1 MTHLT
6 NTYLTRACM
15 KTAISAAALCMA
27 ASASAQSGAVPS
39 PRVKPSA
46 FTQAAVSAPILS
58 ASDAIGIARIDQGRL
73 IGAPLYELRDWAG
86 LSARLSSARDN
97 GANRFAPITP
107 TAIFN
112 VTAAYAMGGRESDNR
127 LDEIRL
133 AAADQNMPYVII
145 YGAGQDAGWNS
156 FGGQALRDT
165 GLLIPAG
172 HTLSPKGK
180 LKALLV
186 ETHSGK
192 VLGTV
197 TSNNARPGEDGA
209 LRELTG
215 RIEILLEDLSGGAIS
230 GKSIA

>member
-1 MTHLT
+1 MTHLPRT
-6 NTYLTRACM
+6 LL
-15 KTAISAAALCMA
+15 KSVISAALLCSA
-27 ASASAQSGAVPS
+27 VGASAQDGVPA

-46 FTQAAVSAPILS
+46 FTQAAVIAPTLNQPGT
-58 ASDAIGIARIDQGRL
+58 IGIARIDSGRL
-73 IGAPLYELRDWAG
+73 IGAPFHELRDWAG

-97 GANRFAPITP
+97 GADRFAPITP

-112 VTAAYAMGGRESDNR
+112 VTAAYPQGGRESENR
-127 LDEIRL
+127 LDKIRL
-133 AAADQNMPYVII
+133 AAADQGMPYVII
-145 YGAGQDAGWNS
+145 YGAGRDAGWNS

-172 HTLSPKGK
+172 HQLSPKGK

-186 ETHSGK
+186 ETRSGK

-197 TSNNARPGEDGA
+197 TSNNTRPGQDGA

-215 RIEILLEDLSGGAIS
+215 RIEGLLETLSGGTIS
-230 GKSIA
+230 GKTLA